1 MSLFKGVRR
10 AVKSVGRLVKT
21 AAPVV
26 APFVAGPLGGALA
39 LAAGPGAR
47 YAQLPV
53 PRVPTPPVRVPPRG
67 PGGPGP
73 RGPGGGPTWEGRP
86 RPPGGA
92 APVPLPYPEDGD
104 EEAPRQLRACTTPWG
119 KLYKYGR
126 RQAKASGWMPWGRY
140 WVDRGVI
147 VGCRYTRRMNPLNP
161 RALRRAIRRVKG
173 ATKIARE
180 VDRITG
186 TRRRRALPAP
196 RRAGTRAEAVC

>member
-1 MSLFKGVRR
+1 MSLFKGLRKGIKTLGR
-10 AVKSVGRLVKT
+10 AVRQ
-21 AAPVV
+21 AAPLV
-26 APFVAGPLGGALA
+26 APFVAGPIGAGLA
-39 LAAGPGAR
+39 IAAGATS

-53 PRVPTPPVRVPPRG
+53 PRAPTPPARIPPRG

-86 RPPGGA
+86 RGPTP
-92 APVPLPYPEDGD
+92 PLPLPIPG
-104 EEAPRQLRACTTPWG
+104 EEQERDDAARQLRVCSTPWG

-126 RQAKASGWMPWGRY
+126 RQARAAGWMPWGRY

-186 TRRRRALPAP
+186 SRRRRALPAP
-196 RRAGTRAEAVC
+196 RRAGSRAEAVC